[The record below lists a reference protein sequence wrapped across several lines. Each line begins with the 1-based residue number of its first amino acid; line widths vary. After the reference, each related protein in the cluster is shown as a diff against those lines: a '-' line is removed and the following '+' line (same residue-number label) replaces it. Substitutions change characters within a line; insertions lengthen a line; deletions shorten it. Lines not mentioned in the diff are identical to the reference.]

1 MRIIAFVRN
10 LLAGFLSL
18 WCGSILVL
26 TGRCC
31 MLAQRGLPAAA
42 CLVFWTHALPTL
54 FMLAL
59 VTGKPFSG

>member
-1 MRIIAFVRN
+1 MRLLAYVRN

-18 WCGSILVL
+18 WCGSVLVL

-31 MLAQRGLPAAA
+31 MLAQRGLHAAVR
-42 CLVFWTHALPTL
+42 LVLWTHALPTL

-59 VTGKPFSG
+59 VAGKPFSG